1 MNGVHTVRSFVI
13 VNSHEMEPHVSEAS
27 IVGPQDGEVVLPGP
41 VQVRM
46 IEDGSGTAH
55 RLAVAVLTVPPG
67 TDGPPPHWHQKH
79 DETFYV
85 IAGVARFNVG
95 ETQHDA
101 PAGTFVS
108 VPIGAEHTFA
118 NPGNEPAII
127 LNTFTPDLYVGYF
140 RDLGKLAASGEMTP
154 EAILRVMARYWTYP
168 AGTPAPAEPEARP
181 TKGTT

>member
-1 MNGVHTVRSFVI
+1 M
-13 VNSHEMEPHVSEAS
+13 SEAS
-27 IVGPQDGEVVLPGP
+27 IVGPEGGEVVLPGP

-46 IEDGSGTAH
+46 IEDGSRTAH
-55 RLAVAVLTVPPG
+55 RLAVAILTVPPH

-85 IAGVARFNVG
+85 IAGAARFTVG

-118 NPGNEPAII
+118 NPGEETAII

-140 RDLGKLAASGEMTP
+140 RGLSQLAASGELTP
-154 EAILRVMARYWTYP
+154 EAILAVMAHYATYP
-168 AGTPAPAEPEARP
+168 AGTPAPDH
-181 TKGTT
+181 TDKGTT

>member
-1 MNGVHTVRSFVI
+1 M
-13 VNSHEMEPHVSEAS
+13 SEAA

-41 VQVRM
+41 IEVRM
-46 IEDGSGTAH
+46 VEDGSGTAH
-55 RLAVAVLTVPPG
+55 RLAVAVLTVPPH

-85 IAGVARFNVG
+85 ISGTARFTVG
-95 ETQHDA
+95 DTQREA

-118 NPGNEPAII
+118 NPGDEPVAI

-140 RDLGKLAASGEMTP
+140 RELSTLAASGGMTP
-154 EAILRVMARYWTYP
+154 DAILAVMARYATYP
-168 AGTPAPAEPEARP
+168 RGSIRP
-181 TKGTT
+181 GRD

>member
-1 MNGVHTVRSFVI
+1 MSGPGALACLVI
-13 VNSHEMEPHVSEAS
+13 VNSHEMEAPVPEAS
-27 IVGPQDGEVVLPGP
+27 IVGPDDGEVVVPGP
-41 VQVRM
+41 VAVRM

-55 RLAVAVLTVPPG
+55 RLAVAVLTVPPR

-85 IAGVARFNVG
+85 IAGTVRFTIG
-95 ETQHDA
+95 DTQRDA

-118 NPGNEPAII
+118 NPGDEPAVI

-140 RDLGKLAASGEMTP
+140 RDLAQLAATDGMNP
-154 EAILRVMARYWTYP
+154 ETILAVMARYATYP
-168 AGTPAPAEPEARP
+168 AGSPAPEN
-181 TKGTT
+181 TD